1 MDPFVA
7 SMLILV
13 VFIVAFVPAA
23 AWVLPKWTGRRTG
36 LKPGSRPAR
45 PVDRSPRF
53 AAIVMPFAA
62 R

>member
-13 VFIVAFVPAA
+13 AFMAAFVPAA
-23 AWVLPKWTGRRTG
+23 VWLLPKMDRAADRVEAW
-36 LKPGSRPAR
+36 LDAR
-45 PVDRSPRF
+45 K
-53 AAIVMPFAA
+53 A